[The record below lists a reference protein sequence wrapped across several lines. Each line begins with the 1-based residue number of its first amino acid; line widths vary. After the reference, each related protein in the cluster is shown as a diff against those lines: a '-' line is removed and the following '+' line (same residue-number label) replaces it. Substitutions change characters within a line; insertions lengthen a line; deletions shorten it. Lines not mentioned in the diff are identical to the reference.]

1 MHFLAGKSNLGRW
14 FGGSPVRVH
23 GLRLSGQI
31 SRKIRQRRS
40 LCLRR
45 SHLWTQTNQQT
56 GREESLPLL
65 GWPVQCIA
73 ASGRARLHSSFFRS
87 IKIKLRNT
95 SLLFP
100 LTLSNIAALRAP
112 ACVKT
117 RSLEEETHT
126 SVFSCINIV
135 SRKSHGPTSYRY
147 ELQPL
152 HIHGICVPLCVCVY
166 RDR

>member
-1 MHFLAGKSNLGRW
+1 MVRRFTGPCSRLEVVGPNIQEDPTTEKSVLEALTSLDPNESADGSGRVP
-14 FGGSPVRVH
+14 S
-23 GLRLSGQI
+23 
-31 SRKIRQRRS
+31 
-40 LCLRR
+40 
-45 SHLWTQTNQQT
+45 
-56 GREESLPLL
+56 LL